1 MGGVTFNQ
9 PAVSCYNQCMKTQHI
24 ILLCIFIL
32 ATVSIIGCGGG
43 GSGPAAGEGDRVAVH
58 YTGTLDDGTVFDSS
72 VGRDPLEFVLGA
84 GEMIPGFD
92 KAVRGMK
99 VGQTKK
105 VTLSPDEAYGPYD
118 PELVFMAIR
127 DKLGLEVQVGQQLR
141 LQTESGKTVIATV
154 TQVTEENITVDAN
167 HALAGKELTFEIE
180 LMTIEPAN

>member
-1 MGGVTFNQ
+1 
-9 PAVSCYNQCMKTQHI
+9 MKI
-24 ILLCIFIL
+24 IRITLLCTIIL
-32 ATVSIIGCGGG
+32 ATLSIIGCGGG
-43 GSGPAAGEGDRVAVH
+43 GSGPAAQDGDKVAVH
-58 YTGTLDDGTVFDSS
+58 YTGTLYDGSVFDSS
-72 VGRDPLEFVLGA
+72 VGRAPLEFVLGA

-118 PELVFMAIR
+118 PNLIFMAGR
-127 DKLGLEVQVGQQLR
+127 DELGLEVQVGQQLR

-154 TQVTEENITVDAN
+154 TQITEENITVDAN

-180 LMTIEPAN
+180 LISIESAD

>member
-1 MGGVTFNQ
+1 
-9 PAVSCYNQCMKTQHI
+9 MKI
-24 ILLCIFIL
+24 KYIVLLSILIL
-32 ATVSIIGCGGG
+32 AVISTIGCGGG
-43 GSGPAAGEGDRVAVH
+43 ESEQVAQDGDKVAVH

-72 VGRDPLEFVLGA
+72 VGRAPLEFIIGA

-118 PELVFMAIR
+118 PNLIFMAVR
-127 DKLGLEVQVGQQLR
+127 DELGLEVQVGQQLR
-141 LQTESGKTVIATV
+141 LQTKSGQTVIATV

-180 LMTIEPAN
+180 LIKIEPIN